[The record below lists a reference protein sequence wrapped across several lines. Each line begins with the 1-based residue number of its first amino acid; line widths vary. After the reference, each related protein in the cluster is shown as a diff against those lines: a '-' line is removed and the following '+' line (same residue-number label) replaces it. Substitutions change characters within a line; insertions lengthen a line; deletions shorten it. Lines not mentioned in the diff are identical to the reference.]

1 MSNVWIINLKDNRDG
16 SNKNDDTKFNIC
28 KKEKFI
34 AFGWGTPDKRT
45 QANYN
50 KADRAFSKMRVGDY
64 VWTKNPKTKSD
75 FYLLEIIDD
84 EIKDYLVEGNTYFL
98 DNDISKSIGVKQIEC
113 FRNGALPNGLVKRNI
128 VARNTVERV
137 HEETRQY
144 LIDATE
150 DYVAS
155 KK

>member
-1 MSNVWIINLKDNRDG
+1 MSNLWIINLKDNRDG

-28 KKEKFI
+28 KKEKFV
-34 AFGWGTPDKRT
+34 AFGWVTPDKRT

-84 EIKDYLVEGNTYFL
+84 EIKDYLIEGNTYFL
-98 DNDISKSIGVKQIEC
+98 DNDISKSIKVNQIKEYHK
-113 FRNGALPNGLVKRNI
+113 NILPPGISKRDI
-128 VARNTVERV
+128 VARSTIEQV
-137 HEETRQY
+137 HREH
-144 LIDATE
+144 LIKATQ
-150 DYVAS
+150 
-155 KK
+155 KII